1 MLTGMRTTVRLRDE
15 LLRRAK
21 KRAADE
27 GRTLTSMI
35 EEGLAIVLAKPQ
47 PHRSKRPVRIP
58 TSKATGGVRPG
69 IDLNNSGQ
77 ISDILDGV

>member
-1 MLTGMRTTVRLRDE
+1 MRTTVRLRDD

-35 EEGLAIVLAKPQ
+35 EEGLLIVLGNPQ
-47 PHRSKRPVRIP
+47 PRRSKRPVKIP
-58 TSKATGGVRPG
+58 VSKATGGVLPG
-69 IDLNNSGQ
+69 IDLNNSGE
-77 ISDILDGV
+77 IWDILDGV

>member
-1 MLTGMRTTVRLRDE
+1 MRLRDD

-35 EEGLAIVLAKPQ
+35 EEGLLIVLSRAQRDRRKA
-47 PHRSKRPVRIP
+47 RVRIP
-58 TSKATGGVRPG
+58 ISKATGGVLPG
-69 IDLNNSGQ
+69 IDLNNSGE
-77 ISDILDGV
+77 IWDILDGV

>member
-1 MLTGMRTTVRLRDE
+1 MRTTVRLRDD

-35 EEGLAIVLAKPQ
+35 EEGLLIVLSRAQRDRRKA
-47 PHRSKRPVRIP
+47 RVRIP
-58 TSKATGGVRPG
+58 ISKATGGVLPG
-69 IDLNNSGQ
+69 IDLNNSGE
-77 ISDILDGV
+77 IWDILDGV

>member
-1 MLTGMRTTVRLRDE
+1 MRLRDD

-35 EEGLAIVLAKPQ
+35 EEGLTIVLS
-47 PHRSKRPVRIP
+47 RTRRDSKRGRHPIPV
-58 TSKATGGVRPG
+58 SKAKGGVLPG
-69 IDLNNSGQ
+69 VDLNKSGE
-77 ISDILDGV
+77 IWDILDGP

>member
-1 MLTGMRTTVRLRDE
+1 MRTTVRLRDD

-35 EEGLAIVLAKPQ
+35 EEGLAFVLAKPL
-47 PHRSKRPVRIP
+47 PLRGKRPAKIP
-58 TSKATGGVRPG
+58 ISKASGGVRPG
-69 IDLNNSGQ
+69 VDLNNSGE
-77 ISDILDGV
+77 IWDILDGV